1 MNKVVLVG
9 NLARNPEMRTTQSG
23 IACCNFTVAISRKYS
38 NQQTGQ
44 READFINCVAWRQ
57 TAEFVQKYFSK
68 GNKIGLSGSLQARSY
83 DARDGSKRYV
93 TEVLVDDV
101 EFVAPKSDGQQIT
114 APAAPRPFAAQ
125 PQCAE
130 QTRMDTSG
138 FTQVDDDELP
148 F

>member
-9 NLARNPEMRTTQSG
+9 NLARDPEMRTTQNG
-23 IACCNFTVAISRKYS
+23 IACCNFTVAVNRKYS

-68 GNKIGLSGSLQARSY
+68 GNKIGLSGSLQTRSY
-83 DARDGSKRYV
+83 DARDGSKRYA

-101 EFVAPKSDGQQIT
+101 EFVVPKSDNPPSAST
-114 APAAPRPFAAQ
+114 AAPYPSAQ
-125 PQCAE
+125 HPPRTE

-138 FTQVDDDELP
+138 FSQVDDDELP

>member
-9 NLARNPEMRTTQSG
+9 NLVRDPEMRTTQSG
-23 IACCNFTVAISRKYS
+23 IACCNFTVAVSRKYS

-68 GNKIGLSGSLQARSY
+68 GNKIGLSGSLQTRSY

-114 APAAPRPFAAQ
+114 TPAVPRPFAAQ
-125 PQCAE
+125 PQRAE
-130 QTRMDTSG
+130 QTRMGTSG

>member
-1 MNKVVLVG
+1 MNKVILVG
-9 NLARNPEMRTTQSG
+9 NLARDPEMRTTQSG
-23 IACCNFTVAISRKYS
+23 IACCNFTVAVNRKYS

-68 GNKIGLSGSLQARSY
+68 GNKIGLSGSLQTRSY
-83 DARDGSKRYV
+83 DARDGSKRYA

-101 EFVAPKSDGQQIT
+101 EFVVSKSDGQPSAST
-114 APAAPRPFAAQ
+114 AASCPTALQ
-125 PQCAE
+125 PQRTE

-138 FTQVDDDELP
+138 FSQVDDDELP